1 MRSGGSPLLTPEAFQ
16 MSVGRAV
23 GHATFATEMM
33 KIRKIRDVT
42 WTAEDLLLIASN
54 LRLALDNI
62 GLALNHQRAIE
73 RRAKRTTK

>member
-1 MRSGGSPLLTPEAFQ
+1 
-16 MSVGRAV
+16 MSVGRSV

-33 KIRKIRDVT
+33 KIQGVT